1 MPTVAL
7 HVARFQDP
15 LFDAQWLRAA
25 GHRSYG
31 GAEVVECF
39 AAARRIKEPDAQ
51 SWFDAWYFFAE
62 AVFAEANKSRAG
74 GRPVSALGG
83 YLRASNYFR
92 AAYTFLFEALIDS
105 RLVDAYWRHRSAF
118 ENAVD
123 LMTPSAK
130 RITIPFGDGE
140 LHGYLFRAANKN
152 VWRPTLILNGGY
164 DSTAEETYLF
174 SGAAAVA
181 RGYTCIAF
189 DGSGQGAALIE
200 AQMVFRPDWEA
211 VNLLPG
217 ARWG

>member
-164 DSTAEETYLF
+164 DTLQRRPTCLAVRRQSL
-174 SGAAAVA
+174 AATHASHSMGRV
-181 RGYTCIAF
+181 R
-189 DGSGQGAALIE
+189 E
-200 AQMVFRPDWEA
+200 R
-211 VNLLPG
+211 
-217 ARWG
+217 R